1 MFHELIGTLV
11 WLAANGLYIDL
22 RRKGRGGL
30 ARIVFFFMGM
40 PATWLWLFVIP
51 GGKRRKELKPPRDDY
66 AELLAEI
73 RRDRALGA
81 GSLENPGRF
90 NPEGDGPKLGGPGS
104 APLEDGREDE
114 EGADHLEDDPH
125 PRS

>member
-1 MFHELIGTLV
+1 MFREFIGTLV

-30 ARIVFFFMGM
+30 PRIIFFFMGM
-40 PATWLWLFVIP
+40 PATWLWLFLIP
-51 GGKRRKELKPPRDDY
+51 EGKRRKELKPPRDDY

-81 GSLENPGRF
+81 GSREDPEA
-90 NPEGDGPKLGGPGS
+90 NPEGHRQKSGGPGS
-104 APLEDGREDE
+104 VSRDDGRADE
-114 EGADHLEDDPH
+114 EGADHLEGDPH